1 MRTFLRLSTREPP
14 FPATPQKPIMALRA
28 SARSSSLFKPL
39 ARWYQKQVFG
49 KMAEFGVRYEDLLVE
64 DDDLAKAHAWAGKDE
79 MAMRDRRIKRAVDM
93 SMKHTHLPAE
103 IAAVQDPGNM
113 YLSEH
118 LQEAKQLREERELI
132 QG

>member
-1 MRTFLRLSTREPP
+1 VVFSKFNSPHELPT
-14 FPATPQKPIMALRA
+14 TPTKTDMALRA

-79 MAMRDRRIKRAVDM
+79 MAMRDRKAVM
-93 SMKHTHLPAE
+93 EFNTS
-103 IAAVQDPGNM
+103 
-113 YLSEH
+113 
-118 LQEAKQLREERELI
+118 
-132 QG
+132 